1 MYGFNKTIRI
11 RPTST
16 LYSLKVSFV
25 YVIYIRDLEEKV
37 NDIVQRKFYHL
48 KVSFSGMTFIAFM
61 YRH

>member
-37 NDIVQRKFYHL
+37 NDIVQRKF
-48 KVSFSGMTFIAFM
+48 II
-61 YRH
+61 YRFPFLE